1 MGKSKTV
8 KERSLKEF
16 LIGRFILIVVV
27 VAASENLISFVF
39 SEWMYPFLS
48 KLLNYSDLNITSSSP
63 NALFNGVQIVV
74 IVILTCILAL
84 LPNYISEGLEIIL
97 RKFSWSFFQIKVEAK
112 IPTEINSHILENLY
126 YWGILI
132 LFLLILAV
140 ILSPYFIAAVTFS
153 RMVTRKVEK
162 PIRGL
167 TNGMEKVSQGE
178 LTTRLSF
185 ETEHEFVQLLRAFN
199 QMAAQMEAD
208 AKEKRDFEE
217 HRNALLAD
225 IAHDLKTPITTISG
239 YATAL
244 ADGVVKDEEKEKK
257 YLEAIKTKS
266 LHMDE
271 LIMLLFEYVK
281 LDSEGFTLNKE
292 EVDIAELLRE
302 NVALLYTDFETNK
315 MEIDMDIPDEGVM
328 YSVDQVQFSRVIV
341 NILNNAI
348 RYNPPGTLISVK
360 LFVEEGLRIKIADT
374 GNVIEGD
381 IASHIFEPFVTGDK
395 SRNTRGGSGLGLS
408 IAKKVVVMHGG
419 DLILSIKE
427 EKYTKAFVISLPKV
441 R

>member
-1 MGKSKTV
+1 
-8 KERSLKEF
+8 
-16 LIGRFILIVVV
+16 
-27 VAASENLISFVF
+27 
-39 SEWMYPFLS
+39 
-48 KLLNYSDLNITSSSP
+48 
-63 NALFNGVQIVV
+63 
-74 IVILTCILAL
+74 
-84 LPNYISEGLEIIL
+84 
-97 RKFSWSFFQIKVEAK
+97 VE
-112 IPTEINSHILENLY
+112 
-126 YWGILI
+126 
-132 LFLLILAV
+132 
-140 ILSPYFIAAVTFS
+140 
-153 RMVTRKVEK
+153 EK
-162 PIRGL
+162 Q
-167 TNGMEKVSQGE
+167 K
-178 LTTRLSF
+178 
-185 ETEHEFVQLLRAFN
+185 
-199 QMAAQMEAD
+199 
-208 AKEKRDFEE
+208 
-217 HRNALLAD
+217 LLAD
-225 IAHDLKTPITTISG
+225 ISHDLKTPITTISG

-244 ADGVVKDEEKEKK
+244 LEGVIEDPAQEKQF
-257 YLEAIKTKS
+257 LEAIRAKS
-266 LHMDE
+266 LRMDE

-381 IASHIFEPFVTGDK
+381 IASRIFEPFVTGDK